1 MHKDFDNMSIEEMEE
16 ELKRLM
22 DENKDSIPPGSLDPE
37 IEDLEIEDL
46 EDEDT
51 DDEEDDE

>member
-37 IEDLEIEDL
+37 IEDLENDDEE
-46 EDEDT
+46 EDED
-51 DDEEDDE
+51 DEDEDDE